1 MQGAKM
7 KKVMLTVVAV
17 AVLAGCQLT
26 KSPTGRTQALMYS
39 AGDMDTLGAQS
50 FEEMKKKEKIVTSSR
65 VNNYVKCIANA
76 ITAQVPS
83 SYGVTDWEVVVFNS
97 DQVNAFALPGGH
109 IGVYTGLMKV
119 ATTADQLAAV
129 IGHEVGHVLANHS
142 NERLSQNQLTSFGMQ
157 MANGAF
163 DLAGVQN
170 KGMWMQGLGLGAQYG
185 IALPFGRTQESES
198 DLIGLDLMAKAGFAP
213 QQSVSLWQAMAK
225 ASGGNQPMEFLS
237 THPSNEHRINDL
249 NKNMASAK
257 SSYNQ
262 ARAAGNR
269 PNCKL

>member
-1 MQGAKM
+1 M
-7 KKVMLTVVAV
+7 KKIILAAVTVS
-17 AVLAGCQLT
+17 VLAGCQLT

-39 AGDMDTLGAQS
+39 SNDMSSLGAQS
-50 FEEMKKKEKIVTSSR
+50 FEEMKKNEKIVTSSQ
-65 VNNYVKCIANA
+65 VNNYVKCIASA
-76 ITAQVPS
+76 ITAQVPA
-83 SYGVTDWEVVVFNS
+83 SYGVTNWEVVVFDS
-97 DQVNAFALPGGH
+97 KQVNAFALPGGH
-109 IGVYTGLMKV
+109 IGVYTGLMQV
-119 ATTADQLAAV
+119 ANSADQLAAV

-142 NERLSQNQLTSFGMQ
+142 NERLSQNKLTSLGMEV
-157 MANGAF
+157 ANGAMGV
-163 DLAGVQN
+163 AGVKN
-170 KGMWMQGLGLGAQYG
+170 KALVMQGLGLGAQYG

-213 QQSVSLWQAMAK
+213 EHSVSLWQAMAK

-237 THPSNEHRINDL
+237 THPSNEHRISDL